1 MSNLPKELLIISYRA
16 GVQGDVLAEFTDDKL
31 RVATFLGIRTTLV
44 TALGS
49 KPFISDNLK
58 TIQVPSISYKDFILE
73 QENISNYFKKIPK
86 WVKVYSIVPRSIGR
100 IFDFIFKRING
111 SSGHAR
117 WSWAISAFMVS
128 VYICFRYKHRSVY
141 AVGSVAAYLA
151 GVFNKLITFSKLYVE
166 VPDPIIAKEMER
178 TKTKSK
184 IICIIEMFLILNSQ
198 KFIYTTKKAF
208 TDAAIRY
215 PKLKHRIL
223 YVYPQAWNFNI
234 KPILHPNKQQI
245 TIVHLGSVYGT
256 RNFDSLFL
264 ALDNLYRKNS
274 NFRDKILLINLG
286 PLDCGNK
293 EMYLAR
299 KDFKSLP
306 ALSREDA
313 LVFGSLCDYLL
324 LLQHADN
331 RSAESI
337 PYKIYDYINLGKPIF
352 CIINNPEIEFLLEKR
367 AHIYISNLSDVKSIE
382 KSLLKLISSKRFNSF
397 DSEKQNHVTDQVTSE
412 KSIIDNFRL
421 MFSA

>member
-1 MSNLPKELLIISYRA
+1 
-16 GVQGDVLAEFTDDKL
+16 
-31 RVATFLGIRTTLV
+31 
-44 TALGS
+44 
-49 KPFISDNLK
+49 
-58 TIQVPSISYKDFILE
+58 
-73 QENISNYFKKIPK
+73 
-86 WVKVYSIVPRSIGR
+86 
-100 IFDFIFKRING
+100 
-111 SSGHAR
+111 
-117 WSWAISAFMVS
+117 MVS

-166 VPDPIIAKEMER
+166 VPDPIIAKEMKR

-184 IICIIEMFLILNSQ
+184 IICIIEIFLILNSQ
-198 KFIYTTKKAF
+198 KFVYTTKKAF

-215 PKLKHRIL
+215 PKLKHRFL
-223 YVYPQAWNFNI
+223 YVYPLAWNFNI
-234 KPILHPNKQQI
+234 KPILPPNKQQI

-337 PYKIYDYINLGKPIF
+337 PYKIYDYMNLDKPIF

-367 AHIYISNLSDVKSIE
+367 AHVYISNLSDVKSIE
-382 KSLLKLISSKRFNSF
+382 KSLLKLISSKRFNSL
-397 DSEKQNHVTDQVTSE
+397 DSEKQNSFTGQVTNE

-421 MFSA
+421 MFSG